1 MTLLAQSERG
11 IPNYHWPSDTYENV
25 DPDTVWRTLE
35 TGRELLAALDR
46 GLGSG
51 PND

>member
-1 MTLLAQSERG
+1 MTLLAQAEDF

-35 TGRELLAALDR
+35 TGRALLAELDR
-46 GLGSG
+46 EVGSG